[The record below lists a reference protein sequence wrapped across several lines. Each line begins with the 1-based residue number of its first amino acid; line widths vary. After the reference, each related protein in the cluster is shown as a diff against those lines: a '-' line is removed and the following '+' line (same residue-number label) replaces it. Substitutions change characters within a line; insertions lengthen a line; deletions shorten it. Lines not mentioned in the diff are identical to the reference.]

1 MSSKQSVVL
10 KRNPNELWINHYNPF
25 LLECWNANMDIQ
37 FVLDPFSCIVYVVSY
52 ISKAEREMGMLLK
65 QTKIEAA
72 EGNMDA
78 KQTMRKI
85 GSAYLHHREVSA
97 QEAVYRI
104 CNLRM
109 RECSRKVI
117 FIPIGE
123 NPTRLSKPI
132 SVLTANKKHHLPD
145 VIDENLDTEEDEDD
159 IWMISIVD
167 RYQQRPDCQPFPSM
181 CLGTFCSQYRVLSKS
196 QIPKEQQNGVYELKN
211 GKGFIKVRSKSDP
224 AIIRYPR
231 FSSEKNPEKHYQSL
245 LQLFLPYRNMC
256 QLKPPTFD
264 LYQTFYESGYVTL
277 DGTTTLKP
285 VKQIVDMNHAKFSL
299 NEEQLDHAQEM
310 FETLGDV
317 EDA

>member
-1 MSSKQSVVL
+1 MQLMSSKQSVVL

-78 KQTMRKI
+78 KQTMRTI

-231 FSSEKNPEKHYQSL
+231 FSSEK
-245 LQLFLPYRNMC
+245 
-256 QLKPPTFD
+256 KPRKTLSIPVAVISAI
-264 LYQTFYESGYVTL
+264 QKYVSIEATN
-277 DGTTTLKP
+277 
-285 VKQIVDMNHAKFSL
+285 I
-299 NEEQLDHAQEM
+299 
-310 FETLGDV
+310 
-317 EDA
+317 

>member
-1 MSSKQSVVL
+1 MEERAKLQKSEAKNILLSIWDKLQSEEFDSDTTTSEILASVNISQEIYEKAMQLMSSKQSVVL

-52 ISKAEREMGMLLK
+52 ISKAEREMGILLK

-167 RYQQRPDCQPFPSM
+167 IYQQRPDCQPFPSM

-231 FSSEKNPEKHYQSL
+231 FSSEK
-245 LQLFLPYRNMC
+245 
-256 QLKPPTFD
+256 KPRKTLSIPVAVISAI
-264 LYQTFYESGYVTL
+264 QKYVSIEATN
-277 DGTTTLKP
+277 
-285 VKQIVDMNHAKFSL
+285 I
-299 NEEQLDHAQEM
+299 
-310 FETLGDV
+310 
-317 EDA
+317 